1 MVPFVAKALRLT
13 KALAL
18 NRESALED
26 TKMTSM
32 ILFPISTTYP
42 TAIEISEFGE
52 LFWTN
57 PLTNLPDRYN
67 RINILYRRCLQKMTD
82 KELLAKAETSEG
94 LTVDEIKRYHQL
106 VKPQKHVYGKYG
118 TLKRKYLE
126 DKVLDWTVENIPEYL
141 LGVDKQA
148 EDMYN
153 VLYAKLSLSPLYKR
167 TGEFMEDYR
176 RLTALQHAIE
186 EEILSELIYTK
197 EVV

>member
-1 MVPFVAKALRLT
+1 
-13 KALAL
+13 
-18 NRESALED
+18 
-26 TKMTSM
+26 
-32 ILFPISTTYP
+32 
-42 TAIEISEFGE
+42 
-52 LFWTN
+52 
-57 PLTNLPDRYN
+57 
-67 RINILYRRCLQKMTD
+67 MTD
-82 KELLAKAETSEG
+82 KELLAKVETNEG
-94 LTVDEIKRYHQL
+94 LTMNEIKRYQKL

-126 DKVLDWTVENIPEYL
+126 DKGLDWTIENLPEYL
-141 LGVDKQA
+141 HRVDKQA

-186 EEILSELIYTK
+186 EEILSELIYTE